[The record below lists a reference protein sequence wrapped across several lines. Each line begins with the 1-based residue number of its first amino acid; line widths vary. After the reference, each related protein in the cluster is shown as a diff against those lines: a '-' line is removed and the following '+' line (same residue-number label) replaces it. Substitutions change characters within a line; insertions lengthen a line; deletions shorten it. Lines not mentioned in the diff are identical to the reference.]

1 MKKLILILVLFPFI
15 LNAQQSQES
24 INYWE
29 NKPIKYKTAGTQ
41 LKAAGTAFYFSTAF
55 AAAGFLVSYVGTNS
69 LIKEYSLP
77 KYYDTNNLILY
88 NYDLTEDDIDDI
100 TARTKRITTIS
111 TIAYGAS
118 SLSALIAF
126 GKLISAGNLLEAE
139 RRQANKNT
147 SLNFTG
153 NGVSLVY
160 KF

>member
-1 MKKLILILVLFPFI
+1 MRKILFLLALIPLFAS
-15 LNAQQSQES
+15 AQQTQES

-41 LKAAGTAFYFSTAF
+41 LKAAGTAFYLGLAS
-55 AAAGFLVSYVGTNS
+55 AAAGGFISYVGNNSIQTRISNGEEFDHVGAANTVNAVSSVFYGGS
-69 LIKEYSLP
+69 LICSMV
-77 KYYDTNNLILY
+77 
-88 NYDLTEDDIDDI
+88 
-100 TARTKRITTIS
+100 
-111 TIAYGAS
+111 
-118 SLSALIAF
+118 AF

-153 NGVSLVY
+153 TGVSLVY

>member
-1 MKKLILILVLFPFI
+1 MKKIFFLLAIIPLFAS
-15 LNAQQSQES
+15 AQQTQES

-77 KYYDTNNLILY
+77 KYYDTNNLNLY
-88 NYDLTEDDIDDI
+88 NYDFTQDDIDDI
-100 TARTKRITTIS
+100 TTRTKRLTAIS
-111 TIAYGAS
+111 SIAYGAS
-118 SLSALIAF
+118 AVSALVAF

-147 SLNFTG
+147 SLNFTS